1 MLGACLFNA
10 IENTLIMT
18 PIIRIIIMVR
28 QGATK
33 GERRRGGKKKKRKKV
48 RRKEDRSGEESR
60 RACRF
65 VDPVE
70 G

>member
-1 MLGACLFNA
+1 MFNA

-48 RRKEDRSGEESR
+48 RRKEDRSGEESM
-60 RACRF
+60 
-65 VDPVE
+65 
-70 G
+70 

>member
-1 MLGACLFNA
+1 MFNA

-33 GERRRGGKKKKRKKV
+33 GERRRGGGKKKKRKKV